1 MDKTSEQCPALT
13 EKAKSIEHRFYTLF
27 TLFATCHLKY
37 NGSAPMMDDE
47 ITMLGKEAIQIFK
60 EVVLYKW

>member
-13 EKAKSIEHRFYTLF
+13 EKAKSIERKFFTLF
-27 TLFATCHLKY
+27 TLFATCHFKY

-47 ITMLGKEAIQIFK
+47 ITMLGKEVGQ
-60 EVVLYKW
+60 YQGS